1 MFGPP
6 RCVTRKGCL
15 SAPSGRFT
23 CRGGVGE
30 SHAGH
35 HVMPYGYRNK
45 SSGQEFCRF
54 GRSRSCEAF
63 VNRRPHVKPWQ
74 LMDFSQ
80 VGLNVRRLKFGAKP
94 KWSRS
99 NNVLH
104 GVMRWAAS
112 TASWARCSAT

>member
-45 SSGQEFCRF
+45 SIG
-54 GRSRSCEAF
+54 
-63 VNRRPHVKPWQ
+63 
-74 LMDFSQ
+74 
-80 VGLNVRRLKFGAKP
+80 
-94 KWSRS
+94 
-99 NNVLH
+99 
-104 GVMRWAAS
+104 
-112 TASWARCSAT
+112 

>member
-35 HVMPYGYRNK
+35 HVMPYGRRNK
-45 SSGQEFCRF
+45 STGLEFHRI
-54 GRSRSCEAF
+54 GRSRFCEAF
-63 VNRRPHVKPWQ
+63 VKRRPAR
-74 LMDFSQ
+74 
-80 VGLNVRRLKFGAKP
+80 N
-94 KWSRS
+94 SR
-99 NNVLH
+99 
-104 GVMRWAAS
+104 
-112 TASWARCSAT
+112 